1 LGGRRS
7 ELEVWEAIQGRRSIR
22 AFKPDPIPEE
32 LLRNL
37 ILHAAIWAPTGGNAQ
52 TWRFAVVTDLGLIR
66 KIKMVSPGLLSA
78 PPAVIAACQ
87 DLDAVQKRAGKLGAT
102 TLALMDTAMAV
113 ENIMLAA
120 YAEGLGTCPIASF
133 HPGAVR
139 QILRLP
145 AAILPQLLISLG
157 YPAVK
162 AQAPRRNVEVMWFN
176 EHH

>member
-1 LGGRRS
+1 M
-7 ELEVWEAIQGRRSIR
+7 EVWEAIQGRRSIR

-52 TWRFAVVTDLGLIR
+52 TWRFAVVTDPNLIR
-66 KIKMVSPGLLSA
+66 KIKMVSPGLSRT
-78 PPAVIAACQ
+78 PPAVIAVCQ
-87 DLDAVQKRAGKLGAT
+87 DLDEVQKRAGELGSR
-102 TLALMDTAMAV
+102 TLALMDTAMAA

-133 HPGAVR
+133 HAGAVR

-145 AAILPQLLISLG
+145 AGILPQLLISLG
-157 YPAVK
+157 CPAAR
-162 AQAPRRNVEVMWFN
+162 AQAPKRNAEVMWFN